1 VSRKLERPLAVI
13 VQSTS
18 AAGKSALMEAV
29 LQMVPAE
36 ERVKFSA
43 MTGQSLFYMGEAD
56 LCGKV
61 LGIAEEEGAER
72 ASYALKLLQS
82 EGELSIASTGKDN
95 ASGRLVTHTY
105 KVSGPVAI
113 MLTTT
118 AIDVDEELLNRC
130 VVLSVDE
137 ERTQTRAIHERQR
150 HAQTLDGLLA
160 NRERDRVTKLHQ
172 DAQRLLEPLAVVNPL
187 AASLSFPDTRT
198 RTRRD
203 HVKYLTLI
211 NSIALLHQL
220 QRPRRQAT
228 GPGGEPVSY
237 IEVAAS
243 DVALANRLAGEVLG
257 TSLDELPPG
266 TRRLLE
272 LLDQIVGSDAAERGV
287 ERSDAVFTRR
297 QLRERTGCSDTALK
311 VHLARLVDLELVTA
325 HRADKGS
332 GFTYELCWDGA
343 GRDGGRFLAGLCD
356 PESLK
361 PHGYDDNRS
370 GPKPPRSGAGQGLVS
385 PRSGGGQGGEMPTD
399 SLLEKAFLAQEAD
412 NGAEST
418 APGHANGKVV
428 VEAAGRRAG

>member
-1 VSRKLERPLAVI
+1 
-13 VQSTS
+13 
-18 AAGKSALMEAV
+18 
-29 LQMVPAE
+29 
-36 ERVKFSA
+36 

-56 LCGKV
+56 LAGKV

-105 KVSGPVAI
+105 RVQGPVAI

-118 AIDVDEELLNRC
+118 AIDIDEELLNRC

-150 HAQTLDGLLA
+150 HAQTLDGLIA

-172 DAQRLLEPLAVVNPL
+172 DAQRLLEPLAVVNPF
-187 AASLSFPDTRT
+187 ASLLSFPDTRT

-211 NSIALLHQL
+211 NAIALLHQH

-228 GPGGEPVSY
+228 GSGGEHVSY

-243 DVALANRLAGEVLG
+243 DVALANSLAGEVLG

-272 LLDQIVGSDAAERGV
+272 LLDDVVTAEAERRGV
-287 ERSDAVFTRR
+287 ERADVLMTRR
-297 QLRERTGCSDTALK
+297 QLREATGLGDTQLK

-325 HRADKGS
+325 HRPDKGS

-356 PESLK
+356 PERLH

-370 GPKPPRSGAGQGLVS
+370 GRDGDRSAPGRPPV
-385 PRSGGGQGGEMPTD
+385 GGWSAPGRGGETAANP
-399 SLLEKAFLAQEAD
+399 LVEKAFVGSEAH
-412 NGAEST
+412 NGPEST
-418 APGHANGKVV
+418 VPGEANGKVV
-428 VEAAGRRAG
+428 AQAAGRRAG